1 MVGPLRHSPGMTSEV
16 KPDARYLDVLPGD
29 TAPTFHQRSL
39 SNPKYVFDV
48 AAGRYLV
55 LCFFAT
61 AADPGARAAIGAAM
75 ARPELF
81 DDTHASFFGVSFD
94 PADEAEGRLRERYPG
109 YRFILDFDGRVGGL
123 YGALP
128 QAGSGGAGDMSQ
140 PLAARRS
147 WVVLGPS
154 MRVMGVFPLTAEGNA
169 RALNFVAA
177 LPPPNLAVGFPLQA
191 PILVLPDVFEPELC
205 RRLIDAYEG
214 SGGELSGFMREEDG
228 KTVLKHDAGHKKRR
242 DHDLTDPQLIAATR
256 ARVQRRIA
264 PEIRKAHQFEVTRME
279 RHLVGCY
286 RAEDG
291 GHFRAHR
298 DNTTRGTAHRRFA
311 VSINLN
317 SEFEGGRIGFPEYG
331 DQTFKPP
338 PGGAVVFS
346 CSLLHRVTPVT
357 AGARYA
363 FLPFL
368 YDEAAAKI
376 REGNAAFL
384 AQGSGYSAGERAAG

>member
-1 MVGPLRHSPGMTSEV
+1 MTSEV
-16 KPDARYLDVLPGD
+16 KPDARFHDVLPGD
-29 TAPTFHQRSL
+29 SAPTFHQRSL
-39 SNPKYVFDV
+39 SNPKYAFDV

-61 AADPGARAAIGAAM
+61 AADPAARAAIGAALS
-75 ARPELF
+75 RPEVF

-94 PADEAEGRLRERYPG
+94 PADEAEGRLKERYPG

-128 QAGSGGAGDMSQ
+128 LAGGVAVMSQ
-140 PLAARRS
+140 PLEARRS

-154 MRVMGVFPLTAEGNA
+154 MRVMGVFPMTTEGNA

-177 LPPPNLAVGFPLQA
+177 LPHPNLAAGFPVQA
-191 PILVLPDVFEPELC
+191 PILVLPDVFEPGLC
-205 RRLIDAYEG
+205 QRLIAAYNQ
-214 SGGELSGFMREEDG
+214 SGGELSGFMREEGG
-228 KTVLKHDAGHKKRR
+228 KTVLKHDPGHKRRR
-242 DHDLTDPQLIAATR
+242 DHELEDPQLIAATR

-264 PEIRKAHQFEVTRME
+264 PEIKKAHQFEVTRME

-317 SEFEGGRIGFPEYG
+317 SEFEGGQIGFPEYG

-357 AGARYA
+357 DGARYA

-376 REGNAAFL
+376 REANAAFL
-384 AQGSGYSAGERAAG
+384 ADGSAYSTGEPTKG